1 MSGLWRRRRLGGLRG
16 GVRVRAPP
24 VVRAHKR
31 CAVNFIHTTCV
42 AEPRRTVV
50 ERRPGRCDP
59 VEHELPSLASGYRRG
74 SWRRP
79 WQVFR
84 VRDVSSRAPLVSP
97 VRGSSRNRGLLRRY
111 PDSTVIRSGSPP
123 VTVNV
128 NVYFS
133 KKSVQFAPVTF
144 LCLVRALPARW
155 SFFSESSLARSFSL
169 SGEKEREEEGEGKR
183 EREKEDK
190 VRVREIDRL
199 SR

>member
-42 AEPRRTVV
+42 AEPQRTVV

-97 VRGSSRNRGLLRRY
+97 VRGSSPRNRGLLRRY

-144 LCLVRALPARW
+144 LCLARALPARW

-169 SGEKEREEEGEGKR
+169 FLSLGREKERERGGEGKR
-183 EREKEDK
+183 EGERG
-190 VRVREIDRL
+190 
-199 SR
+199 